1 MMARPRGI
9 ARPRFY
15 AITTL
20 LMNNDDATCLPF
32 RPEWTFMRL
41 LVLKMTN
48 VKSFTAYR
56 SLIIILS
63 RLTYETNLPGS
74 AV

>member
-1 MMARPRGI
+1 
-9 ARPRFY
+9 
-15 AITTL
+15 
-20 LMNNDDATCLPF
+20 
-32 RPEWTFMRL
+32 MRL

-63 RLTYETNLPGS
+63 RLTYEMNLPGS